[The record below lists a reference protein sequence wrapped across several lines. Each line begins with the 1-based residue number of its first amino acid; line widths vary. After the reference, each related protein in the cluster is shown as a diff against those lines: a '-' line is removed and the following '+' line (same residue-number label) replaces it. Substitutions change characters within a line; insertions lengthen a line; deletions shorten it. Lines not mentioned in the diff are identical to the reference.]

1 MKTKIAFLASVG
13 CMLLVA
19 ACGQEAVEESGGAG
33 KPEAEQT
40 AESLAKRAA
49 EQQVELVFTA
59 SARVSVE
66 QFMEQHGGKEIQK
79 KFPNYKITFLPGG
92 DLQTMVTTKQHFDI
106 LLSSVGLTPSSL
118 LTYNLQN
125 DISDLIAKY
134 KYDLSRLEPSTIEIQ
149 RQLANGGVYGLPVNT
164 VSGAL
169 FYNKDLFDRFGVGYP
184 TDRMTW
190 DELYELTKKMTRS
203 EGGVHYRGLTI
214 AFQHLMFL
222 NQLSAPHLDPATNKA
237 RFTDAGFIR
246 AFENMARFYRIP
258 GNGLTKNA
266 FSLPEQKSLFNK
278 EQTAAMHLTLSS
290 LGVDNVGM
298 NWDMVR
304 TPVFQD
310 MPDTGPQSYPSYFYL
325 TSMSKQRDAA
335 FQVLAYITSD
345 EFQEWQAKNGV
356 PTILNDQT
364 KVMAGFGIHQPLY
377 KGKHIKAILP
387 EKFAGPTLKPRY
399 QSIADKEV
407 LNALGEYSAGKDV
420 NSALREAAERADRN
434 IAAEAGK

>member
-1 MKTKIAFLASVG
+1 MKTKIAFLATVG
-13 CMLLVA
+13 GMLLAA
-19 ACGQEAVEESGGAG
+19 ACGPKAIEESNGESQ
-33 KPEAEQT
+33 PET
-40 AESLAKRAA
+40 GLTVGHLAKQAA
-49 EQQVELVFTA
+49 EPQVELVFTA
-59 SARVSVE
+59 SARVSIE

-79 KFPNYKITFLPGG
+79 KFPNTKITFLPGG
-92 DLQTMVTTKQHFDI
+92 DLQTLVTTKQHFDI

-118 LTYNLQN
+118 LTYDLQS
-125 DISDLIAKY
+125 DISDLIAKT

-149 RQLANGGVYGLPVNT
+149 RQLANGGIYGLPVNT
-164 VSGAL
+164 VSSAL

-190 DELYELTKKMTRS
+190 NELFELTKRMTRS
-203 EGGVHYRGLTI
+203 EGGVRYSGLTI

-222 NQLSAPHLDPATNKA
+222 NQLSAPHLDPVTNKA
-237 RFTDAGFIR
+237 RFTDADFTR

-258 GNGLTKNA
+258 GNGLTKNT

-290 LGVDNVGM
+290 LGVDNIGM

-304 TPVFQD
+304 TPVFPD
-310 MPDTGPQSYPSYFYL
+310 KPDTGPQSYPSYFYL

-364 KVMAGFGIHQPLY
+364 RVMTDFGINQPLY
-377 KGKHIKAILP
+377 KGKNIKAILP

-399 QSIADKEV
+399 QSMADKEV

-420 NSALREAAERADRN
+420 NSALREAAERADRT